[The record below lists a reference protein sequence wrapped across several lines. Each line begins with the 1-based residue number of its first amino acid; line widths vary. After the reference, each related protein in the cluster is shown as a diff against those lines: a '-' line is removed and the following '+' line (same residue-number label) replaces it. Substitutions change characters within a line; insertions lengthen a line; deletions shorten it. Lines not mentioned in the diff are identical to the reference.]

1 MVRLSR
7 LFVVLALVMTA
18 CRGDGDSGS
27 AEGAGGGA
35 ADSIV
40 IGTTDSL
47 QNSFDPAQAY
57 DYFGSEVIQNTAET
71 LVTYE
76 PSATEPSPKLATAM
90 PAVSPDGLTY
100 TFELRPGIKFHDGTP
115 LNSEA
120 VKFSLLR
127 ARDFGA
133 KDAEAAGFL
142 LSGIK
147 DIATPS
153 PTTVVITLSS
163 PNVTFLSRLAY
174 SVASIVSPTAYADHV
189 LAGPEEG
196 AAVAARYKAD
206 TVVGSGPYRLTA
218 YKEKESVDFEAN
230 DDYWGDAPKTK
241 RIRVRLFDKSSALKI
256 ALQNKEVDVAF
267 RSLQPDENAF
277 FKDRPGFKLVEGDG
291 PGIRYVVI
299 NVTSKP
305 WDNPDL
311 RRALAAAV
319 DREGVVRE
327 VFKGSAKTL
336 PSMIPPLFPAS
347 EPKWTQLYG
356 AGPGDPN
363 AAKALVDRYLTAAGV
378 PAGQKVKV
386 DFWYSPTHYGDTEA
400 DVTRVITQ
408 GLEATG
414 RFEVAVSNV
423 EWAEYGQKRRAGE
436 IPVFLMGWY
445 PDYLDPDDYL
455 EPFADP
461 NIFDPAKWED
471 AKMLD
476 LVHAS
481 QRELDPAK
489 RADILKQ
496 AQALMADQT
505 PYVPVFQIPQFAA
518 TTAAVSGVVL
528 DPIQIFRYW
537 LLEKHQTLV
546 RKS

>member
-1 MVRLSR
+1 MRASR
-7 LFVVLALVMTA
+7 LVLALVLLLAA
-18 CRGDGDSGS
+18 CGGDGGGGG
-27 AEGAGGGA
+27 GAGGDA
-35 ADSIV
+35 ADTIV

-76 PSATEPSPKLATAM
+76 PNATEPSPKLASALPTI
-90 PAVSPDGLTY
+90 SPDGLTY
-100 TFELRPGIKFHDGTP
+100 TFELRPGVKFHDGTP
-115 LNSEA
+115 LDAAA

-153 PTTVVITLSS
+153 PTSVVITLSA

-174 SVASIVSPTAYADHV
+174 SVASIVSPTAYAGHV
-189 LAGPEEG
+189 LAGTEEG
-196 AAVAARYKAD
+196 AAITARYKAD
-206 TVVGSGPYRLTA
+206 TIVGSGPYKLVT

-230 DDYWGDAPKTK
+230 PDYWGDAPRTK

-256 ALQNKEVDVAF
+256 ALQNQEVDIAF
-267 RSLQPDENAF
+267 RSLQPDENTF
-277 FKDRPGFKLVEGDG
+277 FKDRAGFKLVEGDG
-291 PGIRYVVI
+291 PGIRYVVM

-305 WDNPDL
+305 WDNPDI

-327 VFKGSAKTL
+327 VFKGTAKPL
-336 PSMIPPLFPAS
+336 PSMIPALFPVS

-356 AGPGDPN
+356 PGPSDLN
-363 AAKALVDRYLTAAGV
+363 AAKGLVDRYLGAAGI
-378 PAGQKVKV
+378 PAGEKVKV

-400 DVTRVITQ
+400 DVARVITQ

-414 RFEVAVSNV
+414 RFEVTVSNV

-471 AKMLD
+471 QQMLD

-481 QRELDPAK
+481 QRELDPVK

-496 AQALMADQT
+496 AQARMADQT

-518 TTAAVSGVVL
+518 TTDAISGVVL

-537 LLEKHQTLV
+537 LLEKKT
-546 RKS
+546 S

>member
-1 MVRLSR
+1 MRAMRAPKL
-7 LFVVLALVMTA
+7 LLTLALVLTA
-18 CRGDGDSGS
+18 CGGDSGGGGS
-27 AEGAGGGA
+27 SAGGDGGGT
-35 ADSIV
+35 ADTIV

-76 PSATEPSPKLATAM
+76 PNATEPTAKLASAM
-90 PAVSPDGLTY
+90 PVVSADGLTY
-100 TFELRPGIKFHDGTP
+100 TFELRPGVKFHDGTP
-115 LNSEA
+115 LNAEA

-153 PTTVVITLSS
+153 PTTVVITLSA
-163 PNVTFLSRLAY
+163 PNVTFLSRLGY
-174 SVASIVSPTAYADHV
+174 SVASIVSPAAYAGHV
-189 LAGPEEG
+189 LAGTEEG
-196 AAVAARYKAD
+196 EAVTAKYKAD
-206 TVVGSGPYRLTA
+206 TIVGSGPYKLVT

-230 DDYWGDAPKTK
+230 PDYWGEAPKTK

-267 RSLQPDENAF
+267 RTLQPDENTF

-291 PGIRYVVI
+291 PGIRYVVF

-305 WDNPDL
+305 WDNPDM

-327 VFKGSAKTL
+327 VFKGSAKSL
-336 PSMIPPLFPAS
+336 SSMIPPVFPVS
-347 EPKWTQLYG
+347 EPKWGQLYG
-356 AGPGDPN
+356 TGTD
-363 AAKALVDRYLTAAGV
+363 KALVDRYLTAAGV
-378 PAGQKVKV
+378 PAGQKVTV

-400 DVTRVITQ
+400 DVARVITQ

-414 RFEVAVSNV
+414 RFEVKVSNV

-471 AKMLD
+471 QKMLD
-476 LVHAS
+476 LVHNS
-481 QRELDPAK
+481 QKELDPAP

-496 AQALMADQT
+496 AQSHMADQV

-518 TTAAVSGVVL
+518 TTDAVSGVVL

-537 LLEKHQTLV
+537 LLEK
-546 RKS
+546 KA

>member
-1 MVRLSR
+1 
-7 LFVVLALVMTA
+7 
-18 CRGDGDSGS
+18 
-27 AEGAGGGA
+27 
-35 ADSIV
+35 
-40 IGTTDSL
+40 
-47 QNSFDPAQAY
+47 
-57 DYFGSEVIQNTAET
+57 
-71 LVTYE
+71 
-76 PSATEPSPKLATAM
+76 
-90 PAVSPDGLTY
+90 
-100 TFELRPGIKFHDGTP
+100 
-115 LNSEA
+115 
-120 VKFSLLR
+120 
-127 ARDFGA
+127 
-133 KDAEAAGFL
+133 
-142 LSGIK
+142 
-147 DIATPS
+147 
-153 PTTVVITLSS
+153 
-163 PNVTFLSRLAY
+163 
-174 SVASIVSPTAYADHV
+174 
-189 LAGPEEG
+189 
-196 AAVAARYKAD
+196 
-206 TVVGSGPYRLTA
+206 VGSGPYKLVS
-218 YKEKESVDFEAN
+218 YKEKQSVDFEAN
-230 DDYWGDAPKTK
+230 PDYWGDAPKTK

-267 RSLQPDENAF
+267 RTLQPDENAF
-277 FKDRPGFKLVEGDG
+277 FKERPGFKLVEGDG
-291 PGIRYVVI
+291 PGIRYVVF
-299 NVTSKP
+299 NVTTKP
-305 WDNPDL
+305 WDNPDM

-327 VFKGSAKTL
+327 VFKGSAKAL
-336 PSMIPPLFPAS
+336 ESMIPSLFPVS

-356 AGPGDPN
+356 PGPSDIT

-378 PAGQKVKV
+378 PPAQLVKV

-400 DVTRVITQ
+400 DVARVITQ

-414 RFEVAVSNV
+414 RFEVSVSNV

-489 RADILKQ
+489 RAGILKQ
-496 AQALMADQT
+496 AQAHMADQT

-518 TTAAVSGVVL
+518 TTDAVSGVVL

-537 LLEKHQTLV
+537 LLEK
-546 RKS
+546 KP

>member
-1 MVRLSR
+1 MRAMRASR
-7 LFVVLALVMTA
+7 LLLTLALVLTA
-18 CRGDGDSGS
+18 CGGDGGGGGSESGS
-27 AEGAGGGA
+27 GGGA
-35 ADSIV
+35 ADTIV

-76 PSATEPSPKLATAM
+76 PNATEPSPKLASAM
-90 PAVSPDGLTY
+90 PTVSPDGLTY
-100 TFELRPGIKFHDGTP
+100 TFELRSGVKFHDGTA
-115 LNSEA
+115 LDSAA

-153 PTTVVITLSS
+153 PTTVVITLST
-163 PNVTFLSRLAY
+163 PNVTFLSRLGY
-174 SVASIVSPTAYADHV
+174 SVASIVSPTAYANHLLV
-189 LAGPEEG
+189 GPEEG
-196 AAVAARYKAD
+196 AAVTAKYKAD
-206 TVVGSGPYRLTA
+206 TIVGSGPYKLTA

-230 DDYWGDAPKTK
+230 PDYWGDAPKTK

-267 RSLQPDENAF
+267 RTLQPDENAF
-277 FKDRPGFKLVEGDG
+277 FKDRSGFKLVEGDG
-291 PGIRYVVI
+291 PGIRYVVL

-305 WDNPDL
+305 WDNPDM

-327 VFKGSAKTL
+327 VFKGSAKSL
-336 PSMIPPLFPAS
+336 PSMIPALFPAS

-356 AGPGDPN
+356 SGTD
-363 AAKALVDRYLTAAGV
+363 KALVDRYLTAAGV

-400 DVTRVITQ
+400 DVARVITQ

-414 RFEVAVSNV
+414 RFEVTVSNV

-471 AKMLD
+471 QKMLD

-481 QRELDPAK
+481 QRELDPTK
-489 RADILKQ
+489 RAGILKQ
-496 AQALMADQT
+496 AQAYMADQT

-518 TTAAVSGVVL
+518 TTDAVSGVVL

-537 LLEKHQTLV
+537 LLEKHQTVV